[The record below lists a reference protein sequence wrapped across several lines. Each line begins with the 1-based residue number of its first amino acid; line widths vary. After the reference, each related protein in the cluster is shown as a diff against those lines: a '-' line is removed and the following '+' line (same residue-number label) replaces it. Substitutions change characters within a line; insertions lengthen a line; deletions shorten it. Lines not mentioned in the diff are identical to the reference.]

1 MSSPNIRADTEV
13 ASDPEL
19 IPIRDDEGLDAARL
33 EAYLH
38 GRLPG
43 AVGPLSIAQFGG
55 GHANLSYLLRFG
67 EAEFVLRRPPL
78 GPIAA
83 SSHDMSREHR
93 VLSRLHVVF
102 DLAPQCYLLCTDP
115 AVIGADF
122 MVMERR
128 RGRVIRGDLPER
140 FLGDPDLAR
149 RIGEMM
155 IDCLAAFH
163 TVDANAAGLGDL
175 GHPEGFVARQLEGWT
190 GRWQKAKDHDDP
202 AMANRSMDRLI
213 EWLEASCPESSETTL
228 IHNDYK
234 LDNMLVESDH
244 PAHAVALLDWDMCT
258 RGDPLMDLGY
268 LLNYWVEPGDPHDW
282 RAAAAMPTWR
292 DGFPSRAEAALR
304 YGAQTGFALND
315 LLWYRVFGAFKI
327 AVILQ
332 QIHIRWRRGQ
342 TRDQRFADM
351 GTRVATLIDKGLI
364 LAEGRLPDV
373 G

>member
-1 MSSPNIRADTEV
+1 MTD
-13 ASDPEL
+13 DPEL
-19 IPIRDDEGLDAARL
+19 IPIRADEGLDVERL
-33 EAYLH
+33 AAYLR

-43 AVGPLSIAQFGG
+43 AEGALTLGQFGG
-55 GHANLSYLLRFG
+55 GHANLSYLLHYDTRDG
-67 EAEFVLRRPPL
+67 AREFVLRRPPL
-78 GPIAA
+78 GPVAA

-93 VLSRLHVVF
+93 VLSRLHRVF
-102 DLAPQCYLLCTDP
+102 DLAPECFLLCQDT
-115 AVIGADF
+115 AVIGAPF

-140 FLGDPDLAR
+140 FLDDPALAR

-163 TVDANAAGLGDL
+163 GVDAQAAGLGGL
-175 GHPEGFVARQLEGWT
+175 GRPEGFAARQLDGWS
-190 GRWQKAKDHDDP
+190 GRWHQAKDHDH
-202 AMANRSMDRLI
+202 AAMDRLI
-213 EWLEASCPESSETTL
+213 AWLAAGLPQPGETTL

-234 LDNMLVESDH
+234 LDNLLVDADH
-244 PAHAVALLDWDMCT
+244 PDRAVALLDWDMCT

-268 LLNYWVEPGDPHDW
+268 LLNYWVEAGDPRAW

-292 DGFPSRAEAALR
+292 PGFPSRAEAAAR
-304 YGAQTGFALND
+304 YAQATGFELGD

-351 GTRVATLIDKGLI
+351 GKRVETLIEKGLT
-364 LAEGRLPDV
+364 LAG
-373 G
+373 GG

>member
-1 MSSPNIRADTEV
+1 MGDGMGD
-13 ASDPEL
+13 DPEL
-19 IPIRDDEGLDAARL
+19 IQVRADERLDTSRL
-33 EAYLH
+33 EPYLRE
-38 GRLPG
+38 RLAG
-43 AVGPLSIAQFGG
+43 AEGPLEIGQFGG
-55 GHANLSYLLRFG
+55 GHANLTYLLRYG
-67 EAEFVLRRPPL
+67 ATEYVLRRPPL
-78 GPIAA
+78 GPVAPSA
-83 SSHDMSREHR
+83 HDMGREHR
-93 VLSRLHVVF
+93 VLANLWRVYP
-102 DLAPQCYLLCTDP
+102 LAPRSYLLCED
-115 AVIGADF
+115 AGVIGAPF
-122 MVMERR
+122 HVMERR
-128 RGRVIRGDLPER
+128 HGIVIRTDLPAR
-140 FLGDPDLAR
+140 FQGDPVLAR
-149 RIGEMM
+149 RIGEM
-155 IDCLAAFH
+155 IVDTLAALH
-163 TVDANAAGLGDL
+163 KVDPEAAGLGGL
-175 GHPEGFVARQLEGWT
+175 GRPEGFVERQLAGWT
-190 GRWQKAKDHDDP
+190 KRWHAAKGEDDP
-202 AMANRSMDRLI
+202 RVDAIVA
-213 EWLEASCPESSETTL
+213 WLEASCPESSETTL

-268 LLNYWVEPGDPHDW
+268 LLNYWVEPDDPHDW

-351 GTRVATLIDKGLI
+351 GTRVATLIEKGLI
-364 LAEGRLPDV
+364 LAEGQLPDV